1 MQILMIEDDPDITT
15 LLVNYL
21 KLYQIDVHAVASPA
35 AAITTLGIDHYDL
48 IILDLTLPEMDGL
61 QLCRMIREK
70 IDTPIIISSARSDID
85 DKLVALEYGADDYLP
100 KPYEPRELIARIKSV
115 MRRYRPSHKIAL
127 SDFEL
132 FEQSREI
139 HCKGVSLELT
149 PAEYEVFSLLIL
161 HAGKI
166 LSRDFLANN
175 SPSISLDTSL
185 RTVDV
190 IISRLRQK
198 VEENPK
204 LPLFIKSVRSRGYR
218 FDG

>member
-1 MQILMIEDDPDITT
+1 MIEDDPDITT

-21 KLYQIDVHAVASPA
+21 KLYQIDVHAVTSPSEA
-35 AAITTLGIDHYDL
+35 LSTLGIEHYDL
-48 IILDLTLPEMDGL
+48 IILDLTLPEIDGL

-85 DKLVALEYGADDYLP
+85 DKLIALEHGADDYLP

-115 MRRYRPSHKIAL
+115 MRRYRPPQQIAL

-132 FEQSREI
+132 IEHAREI
-139 HCKGVSLELT
+139 RFGGKEMELT

-161 HAGKI
+161 HTGKI

-175 SPSISLDTSL
+175 APSISVESSP

-198 VEENPK
+198 VEKNPK
-204 LPLFIKSVRSRGYR
+204 LPLYIKSIRSRGYH